1 MNGEKLLV
9 QELAFPT
16 INELFGLPKGKIIV
30 AGPCAVESEKELDAV
45 ARSLK
50 ECGVRFLRGGAFK
63 PRTSPYDFQG
73 LGEEGMKII
82 DRVRRRYDMLAVS
95 EIMDVR
101 DIELGMRYTDVI
113 QVGARN
119 MQNFSL
125 LKELGRIDFPV
136 VLKRG
141 MMTTVREFL
150 LATEY
155 IVSGGNQKVI
165 LCERGIRTFEDSTR
179 NTLDIACIPLVK
191 TQSSLPILVDLS
203 HSLGRK
209 DIALPVARA
218 ALACGADGLML
229 EVHNHPRDAKCDKA
243 QQMDLTEFRTFLEQL
258 NKREDDADVIAME
271 AVSTGGL

>member
-1 MNGEKLLV
+1 MDV
-9 QELAFPT
+9 
-16 INELFGLPKGKIIV
+16 
-30 AGPCAVESEKELDAV
+30 V

-101 DIELGMRYTDVI
+101 DIELGMRYTDII

-125 LKELGRIDFPV
+125 LKELGRIDFPII
-136 VLKRG
+136 LKRG
-141 MMTTVREFL
+141 MITTVREFL
-150 LATEY
+150 LAAEY

-191 TQSSLPILVDLS
+191 PQSSLPILVNLS

-209 DIALPVARA
+209 DIALPWRPSSISSRA
-218 ALACGADGLML
+218 NGCTSPAPPAGMTSSPTSK
-229 EVHNHPRDAKCDKA
+229 PRCA
-243 QQMDLTEFRTFLEQL
+243 
-258 NKREDDADVIAME
+258 
-271 AVSTGGL
+271 